1 MYPRAVAHD
10 HAHRT
15 SCGRLAPFLALL
27 VTIAAALTV
36 PAATG
41 AKAMPKP
48 AQVSV
53 MTRNLYLGADLTPG
67 VQATSLQ
74 GLVDAAGVILAEL
87 DRNNFKVRARG
98 LAAEIVSKN
107 PDLVGLQEVA
117 LWRTEP
123 CTESPLPPH
132 ATQVRYDFLQ
142 LLLAQLNK
150 GKTRYRAVIAQ
161 PEFDFEVWVNSDGNQ
176 STAAAGCPLGSEF
189 NGRLT
194 MRDVILA
201 RTGRVQTSNA
211 RGATFGTLLQV
222 KPGGVAT
229 NVTRGWT
236 RVDAKVP
243 GAATFRFVNTH
254 LEAFDNQASN
264 HASTGSDVGNGAIRE
279 AQAKELVKRG
289 GPATGPRPVILVG
302 DLNSD
307 IRTEVKPGDGLAY
320 RAVVNAGFAE
330 RSTSRPLSCCLIPSV
345 LTTAGGGKASD
356 FNHQVDHVM
365 TNAPKKVRLLSA
377 SVTGRKPVNGF
388 WDSDHAG
395 LFSALSVP

>member
-1 MYPRAVAHD
+1 MYGHTV
-10 HAHRT
+10 
-15 SCGRLAPFLALL
+15 PFLALL
-27 VTIAAALTV
+27 VAIAAVLAL
-36 PAATG
+36 PAASG
-41 AKAMPKP
+41 AKVTPKP
-48 AQVSV
+48 AQASV
-53 MTRNLYLGADLTPG
+53 MTRNVYLGADLTPG

-74 GLVDAAGVILAEL
+74 GLVTAAGVILAEL
-87 DRNNFKVRARG
+87 DKNNFRVRARG

-132 ATQVRYDFLQ
+132 ATQVRYDFLK
-142 LLLAQLNK
+142 LLLAQLNR
-150 GKTRYRAVIAQ
+150 GKNRYRVVISQ
-161 PEFDFEVWVNSDGNQ
+161 PEFDFEVWVNADGNET
-176 STAAAGCPLGSEF
+176 TAAAGCPFGSEL

-201 RTGRVQTSNA
+201 RNGRVQTSNA
-211 RGATFGTLLQV
+211 RGAAFRTLLQV
-222 KPGGVAT
+222 RPGGVAT

-264 HASTGSDVGNGAIRE
+264 HATTGADVGNGAIRE
-279 AQAKELVKRG
+279 AQAKELIKRG

-307 IRTEVKPGDGLAY
+307 IRTEVKPGDRLAY
-320 RAVVNAGFAE
+320 RALVNAGFAE
-330 RSTSRPLSCCLIPSV
+330 RSTSRPLSCCLTPSV

-356 FNHQVDHVM
+356 FDHQVDHVM
-365 TNAPKKVRLLSA
+365 TNAPRKIKLLSA
-377 SVTGRKPVNGF
+377 SVTGRTPVNGF

-395 LFSALSVP
+395 LFSALSLP